1 MLLMMDQ
8 EKCLV
13 ICLIISAQS
22 NEVKINEGQ
31 AGVIKKV
38 LLGRILNIKRYISD
52 LMLGQLKPLKY
63 LGSYYK
69 YFESNFDKNQC
80 T

>member
-13 ICLIISAQS
+13 ICLIISVQS

-38 LLGRILNIKRYISD
+38 LFR
-52 LMLGQLKPLKY
+52 
-63 LGSYYK
+63 
-69 YFESNFDKNQC
+69 
-80 T
+80 